1 MKKTLITFLI
11 LTFLTLPLLLFGSK
25 NKVKANPTFPYEGSS
40 LDLQFYESDYNF
52 EEFMSD
58 HTNTARPN
66 KEYLVDLINFSYQN
80 GLFPDDVPE
89 INNYEDDLGNNNQG
103 VYIPETGDITFEVD
117 VDSAGLYNISVFY
130 YTILGRGAS
139 INKGLKINGEYQFL
153 ESERINFNRF
163 WEDEFKVSDRRIK
176 GVDDLRPSQSEK
188 HLWANGLIEDN
199 MGYYDIPYY
208 FNFEAGLNTITLVS
222 HREPIVIGKIK
233 LHQHQSTPSYE
244 EYLASKANVPV
255 INDDFNIIIQ
265 AEEAYLKSSPTL
277 NPTAEFSTY
286 KYEPYEKY
294 INKYNAIGGYNW
306 RIPGEE
312 ISWQVTVP
320 KEGMYLIN
328 LKVMQNFNRGKNS
341 TRIFKVNG
349 EVPFKEANMLEFKYK
364 SDLQNFVLGN
374 KNEKYLIHLNE
385 GVNTI
390 SLTTT
395 IGTYGEIVNRV
406 NIEVKKLR
414 TLYREV
420 VMRTGLNPDPLQDY
434 ILYKNITLLE
444 ERLIDTKDRLTN
456 IREDVIALAKGRSEL
471 ISPFDRT
478 IYQLEKFLK
487 DEKNIQKGL
496 RTLEQ
501 NISSLASWVMN
512 VSEQPLI
519 IDSITVMGSQYKPKR
534 VSTNFFEKLWHEI
547 ILFFGSFKDVGDFGS
562 VKEVKGP
569 TIEVWVGSG
578 RDQTTILRQLID
590 ESFVTQHNINVKLK
604 MVNMGILLSATLSGN
619 GPDVAIGVD
628 QKTPVNW
635 GIRGAIK
642 DLSEFPDFED
652 VKPWFSKSAM
662 QPLTFDG
669 KTYALPNT
677 EDFLIMFYRKDILSE
692 IGINKV
698 PETWEEVVD
707 ISPILQKQHLDF
719 YIPVGQG
726 TLNESLYAM
735 IKQRGGNLYK
745 EDYKEVAMLEPE
757 NIEAFLTYV
766 RFFTNYGFVLE
777 ANFLNRFRSGEMPI
791 GLSHFTLYNSLAV
804 FAPEIQGQWGY
815 ALIPGTKD
823 EHGNINHTTT
833 SVVSSTV
840 IMNDTK
846 EKEAAWEFLKW
857 YHSEETQ
864 LAYSRGIESILG
876 AAARYPT
883 ANLEA
888 FAKLSWPAADFIILD
903 EQRSYAEAVPSVPG
917 DYIVGRHIDNAFR
930 LTLNENVL
938 PQDSIYQYTLVIN
951 EEIARK
957 RKELGLD

>member
-11 LTFLTLPLLLFGSK
+11 LTFLSLPLLFFGSK
-25 NKVKANPTFPYEGSS
+25 NKVKANPIFPYEGSS

-52 EEFMSD
+52 EAFMND
-58 HTNTARPN
+58 HANTARPA
-66 KEYLVDLINFSYQN
+66 KEHLVDLINFSYQD

-89 INNYEDDLGNNNQG
+89 INNFEDDLGIANQG
-103 VYIPETGDITFEVD
+103 VYIPETGDITFEVN
-117 VDSAGLYNISVFY
+117 VDRAGLYNISVFY

-139 INKGLKINGEYQFL
+139 INKGLKINGAYQFL

-163 WEDEFKVSDRRIK
+163 WEDEFKVSERRIK
-176 GVDDLRPSQSEK
+176 GVDDLRPSQGEK
-188 HLWANGLIEDN
+188 HLWASGLIEDN

-208 FNFEAGLNTITLVS
+208 FMFETGINTITLVS
-222 HREPIVIGKIK
+222 HREPIVIGEIK
-233 LHQHQSTPSYE
+233 LHQYKSTPSYE
-244 EYLASKANVPV
+244 EYLASKSNIP
-255 INDDFNIIIQ
+255 IISDDFNVTIQ

-320 KEGMYLIN
+320 KEGMYLVN
-328 LKVMQNFNRGKNS
+328 LKIMQNFNRGKTS

-374 KNEKYLIHLNE
+374 KEEKYLIHLNE
-385 GVNTI
+385 GANTI

-395 IGTYGEIVNRV
+395 IGAYGEIVNRV

-444 ERLIDTKDRLTN
+444 ERLIDTKDRLTS

-519 IDSITVMGSQYKPKR
+519 IDSITIMGSQYKPKR

-562 VKEVKGP
+562 VKEVEGP
-569 TIEVWVGSG
+569 TIEVWVGTG

-590 ESFVTQHNINVKLK
+590 ESFVTQNNINVKLK

-628 QKTPVNW
+628 QRHQLT
-635 GIRGAIK
+635 GA
-642 DLSEFPDFED
+642 F
-652 VKPWFSKSAM
+652 
-662 QPLTFDG
+662 
-669 KTYALPNT
+669 
-677 EDFLIMFYRKDILSE
+677 
-692 IGINKV
+692 
-698 PETWEEVVD
+698 
-707 ISPILQKQHLDF
+707 
-719 YIPVGQG
+719 
-726 TLNESLYAM
+726 
-735 IKQRGGNLYK
+735 
-745 EDYKEVAMLEPE
+745 
-757 NIEAFLTYV
+757 
-766 RFFTNYGFVLE
+766 
-777 ANFLNRFRSGEMPI
+777 GER
-791 GLSHFTLYNSLAV
+791 
-804 FAPEIQGQWGY
+804 
-815 ALIPGTKD
+815 
-823 EHGNINHTTT
+823 
-833 SVVSSTV
+833 
-840 IMNDTK
+840 
-846 EKEAAWEFLKW
+846 LK
-857 YHSEETQ
+857 
-864 LAYSRGIESILG
+864 I
-876 AAARYPT
+876 
-883 ANLEA
+883 
-888 FAKLSWPAADFIILD
+888 
-903 EQRSYAEAVPSVPG
+903 
-917 DYIVGRHIDNAFR
+917 
-930 LTLNENVL
+930 
-938 PQDSIYQYTLVIN
+938 
-951 EEIARK
+951 
-957 RKELGLD
+957 

>member
-1 MKKTLITFLI
+1 MKKIIVTILI
-11 LTFLTLPLLLFGSK
+11 LTLPLIIFSLGTQE
-25 NKVKANPTFPYEGSS
+25 KVKANSILPYEGSN

-52 EEFMSD
+52 AEFMLE
-58 HTNTARPN
+58 HTNAPRPN
-66 KEYLVDLINFSYQN
+66 KECYVNLENFDYQG
-80 GLFPDDVPE
+80 GLFPNDVPE
-89 INNYEDDLGNNNQG
+89 KNTYKDDLGNSKEG
-103 VYIPETGDITFEVD
+103 VYIPETGDITFEVE
-117 VDSAGLYNISVFY
+117 VDTAGLYNISISY

-139 INKGLKINGEYQFL
+139 VNKGIKINGEYQFL
-153 ESERINFNRF
+153 ETERINFNRF

-176 GVDDLRPSQSEK
+176 GVDDLRPSQMEK
-188 HLWANGLIEDN
+188 HLWATDVVEDN

-208 FNFEAGLNTITLVS
+208 FNFKKGLNTITLVS
-222 HREPIVIGKIK
+222 HREPIVIGEIK
-233 LHQHQSTPSYE
+233 LHQHKQTQSYA
-244 EYLASKANVPV
+244 EYLNSKANIPV
-255 INDDFNIIIQ
+255 INNNFNVTIQ

-286 KYEPYEKY
+286 KYEPYERY

-312 ISWQVTVP
+312 ISWQVEVP
-320 KEGMYLIN
+320 NEGMYLIN
-328 LKVMQNFNRGKNS
+328 LKIMQNFNRGKTS

-349 EVPFKEANMLEFKYK
+349 EVPFKEANSIEFKYS
-364 SDLQNFVLGN
+364 SDLQNVILGN
-374 KNEKYLIHLNE
+374 KDEKYLIHLNK
-385 GVNTI
+385 GINTI

-406 NIEVKKLR
+406 NVEVKKLR
-414 TLYREV
+414 TLYREI

-444 ERLIDTKDRLTN
+444 ERLIDTKDRLKN
-456 IREDVIALAKGRSEL
+456 IKEDVIGLAKGRSEL

-519 IDSITVMGSQYKPKR
+519 VDSITIMGSQHKLKR
-534 VSTNFFEKLWHEI
+534 VNTNFFEKLWHEI

-562 VKEVKGP
+562 VKEVEGP
-569 TIEVWVGSG
+569 TIEVWVGTG

-590 ESFVTQHNINVKLK
+590 ESFVTQNNINVKLK

-642 DLSEFPDFED
+642 DLSEFDDFEE

-677 EDFLIMFYRKDILSE
+677 EDFLIMFYRKDILNE
-692 IGINKV
+692 IGITKV
-698 PETWEEVVD
+698 PETWDEVVD

-735 IKQRGGNLYK
+735 IKQRGGNLYTD
-745 EDYKEVAMLEPE
+745 DYKKVAMLEPE

-804 FAPEIQGQWGY
+804 FAPEIQGQWSY

-846 EKEAAWEFLKW
+846 QAQAAWKFLKW
-857 YHSEETQ
+857 YHKEETQ
-864 LAYSRGIESILG
+864 LAYARGIESILG

-888 FAKLSWPAADFIILD
+888 FAKLSWPAADFAILD
-903 EQRSYAEAVPSVPG
+903 EQRNYAQAVPSVPG